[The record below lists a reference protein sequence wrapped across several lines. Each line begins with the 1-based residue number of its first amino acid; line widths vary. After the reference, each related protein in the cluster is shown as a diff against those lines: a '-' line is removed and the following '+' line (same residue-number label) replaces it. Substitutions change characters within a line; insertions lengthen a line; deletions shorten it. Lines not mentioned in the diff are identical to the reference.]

1 MSILIITD
9 IKYSRL
15 TPGQDIITA
24 VIAERESEDFAA
36 LLTQAKEHCRALEI
50 LESNIAE
57 EAFPDAGIK
66 KGDLFLK
73 MRASSGHGLNVG
85 DELGTDKL

>member
-15 TPGQDIITA
+15 APGQDIITA
-24 VIAERESEDFAA
+24 VIVERESEDFATFLA
-36 LLTQAKEHCRALEI
+36 LAKEHCWALEI

-57 EAFPDAGIK
+57 ETIPDAGIK
-66 KGDLFLK
+66 KGDLVLK

-85 DELGTDKL
+85 DELALDRR

>member
-1 MSILIITD
+1 MSVLIITD

-36 LLTQAKEHCRALEI
+36 LLAQAKEHCRALEI
-50 LESNIAE
+50 LESNIAGE
-57 EAFPDAGIK
+57 EIPDAGIN

-73 MRASSGHGLNVG
+73 MRAPTGHGLNVG
-85 DELGTDKL
+85 DELGMDRL